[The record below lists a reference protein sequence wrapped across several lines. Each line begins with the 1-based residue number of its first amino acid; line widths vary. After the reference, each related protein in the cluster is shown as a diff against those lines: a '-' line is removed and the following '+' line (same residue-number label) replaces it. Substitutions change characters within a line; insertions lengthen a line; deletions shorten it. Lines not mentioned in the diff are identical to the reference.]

1 MTPMQHIQVSY
12 RKLWQL
18 LTYSSLVRVN
28 KWKEIPKTDLMVKSQ
43 KKITLEIN
51 FFKSRLLADTELSK
65 KTKSKTPLNWLE
77 EKSSI
82 FWKKRSQSFFNPKEL
97 WEPLKHQSMP
107 RKPLLSNLEDSDTLT
122 YNTWPVLKNFFL
134 NLAESLLTQ
143 LPNPQ
148 WEKKNPL

>member
-1 MTPMQHIQVSY
+1 MTPMQHIQISY

-18 LTYSSLVRVN
+18 LTYSSLVRVK

-43 KKITLEIN
+43 KNLTLEIN

-65 KTKSKTPLNWLE
+65 KTNWAAL
-77 EKSSI
+77 
-82 FWKKRSQSFFNPKEL
+82 FKKKISESFFNPKEL

-107 RKPLLSNLEDSDTLT
+107 RKPLLSNLEDNDTLT

-143 LPNPQ
+143 LPHSQ
-148 WEKKNPL
+148 REKKNPL

>member
-1 MTPMQHIQVSY
+1 MTPMQHIQISY

-18 LTYSSLVRVN
+18 LTYSSLVRVK

-43 KKITLEIN
+43 KNLTLEIN

-65 KTKSKTPLNWLE
+65 KTKRAAL
-77 EKSSI
+77 
-82 FWKKRSQSFFNPKEL
+82 FKKKISESFFNPKEL

-107 RKPLLSNLEDSDTLT
+107 RKPLLSNLEDNDTLT

-143 LPNPQ
+143 LPNSQ
-148 WEKKNPL
+148 REKKNPL

>member
-1 MTPMQHIQVSY
+1 MTPMQHIQISY

-18 LTYSSLVRVN
+18 LTYSSLVRVK
-28 KWKEIPKTDLMVKSQ
+28 KWKEIPKTDLMVKYQ
-43 KKITLEIN
+43 KNLTLEIN

-65 KTKSKTPLNWLE
+65 KTNRAAL
-77 EKSSI
+77 
-82 FWKKRSQSFFNPKEL
+82 FKKKISESFFNPKEL

-107 RKPLLSNLEDSDTLT
+107 RKPLLSNLEDNDTLT

-143 LPNPQ
+143 LPNSQ
-148 WEKKNPL
+148 REKKNPL